1 MMKLHFRGNKFI
13 EIVIYSLAIGI
24 GMVLM
29 LITRHSFWYVLPYI
43 LLEIIL
49 LYFLLTFRYVTDNNT
64 VKIQY
69 GFLNVKSIDIQNIQK
84 IIIQDKQKGEPKI
97 TPHRIEIQYDKTKKI
112 EVSPKDTVGFVEN
125 IERINPGIEII

>member
-1 MMKLHFRGNKFI
+1 MMKLYFGGNKFI

-97 TPHRIEIQYDKTKKI
+97 TPLRIEIQYDKTNKI
-112 EVSPKDTVGFVEN
+112 VVSPKDTVGFVEN